1 MIKSG
6 TNILIFAYG
15 LTDLDSDRPEV
26 DLTYHDTCR
35 NTRMIPLRSY
45 ADPPSDQKFLGL
57 ETFEF
62 RLINVSV
69 STPVFFFY
77 FYFFS
82 ILSHLMILPIIA
94 KYIKLQVNIHS
105 NVMQSPYVL
114 LNSNHILFIL
124 M

>member
-62 RLINVSV
+62 RLNNVSV
-69 STPVFFFY
+69 FTPIFFFLFLCFQY
-77 FYFFS
+77 LVPSNDTTYHCKIYKAPSQYPFKR
-82 ILSHLMILPIIA
+82 HAIA
-94 KYIKLQVNIHS
+94 VC
-105 NVMQSPYVL
+105 
-114 LNSNHILFIL
+114 FT
-124 M
+124 